1 MAECLTVDQDVAGS
15 TPVSHPLFLTFRMS
29 WVCPE
34 GYFTISTN
42 PTLTIFGT
50 EPLMGTNPIAFGN
63 PTD

>member
-1 MAECLTVDQDVAGS
+1 
-15 TPVSHPLFLTFRMS
+15 MS